1 MITFKIALEQHSA
14 VNVDLLVTPFAVIM
28 RTGPIVLAKPVD
40 KFFFLR
46 CSHCDKNDRH
56 RCYNHKK
63 GKADLDLNVYPRN
76 VGRTVL
82 QGSKH
87 FMEETFTSGT

>member
-1 MITFKIALEQHSA
+1 MITVEIAREQHSA
-14 VNVDLLVTPFAVIM
+14 VNVHSLVTPFAVIM
-28 RTGPIVLAKPVD
+28 RTGPIVVAKPVD
-40 KFFFLR
+40 TLFLLR
-46 CSHCDKNDRH
+46 CSDRDKNDPH

-63 GKADLDLNVYPRN
+63 GKAELGLNVYPRN